1 MKIINK
7 NLALAYKKRNDK
19 DVLNKAKLKFDK
31 EMMEFFPLT
40 SEDGNLIFS
49 YESKIIELRKGS
61 SEQEIEKKK
70 ENEIKKIVKNISLVW
85 ERKRENYY
93 LPFVSIPLGVVKDMG
108 INRDNKELSIFFFF
122 F

>member
-40 SEDGNLIFS
+40 SEEGDLIFS
-49 YESKIIELRKGS
+49 YESKTIELRKGT
-61 SEQEIEKKK
+61 SEQEIELKKEKNRKNCKKYIISLGKKK
-70 ENEIKKIVKNISLVW
+70 
-85 ERKRENYY
+85 RE
-93 LPFVSIPLGVVKDMG
+93 LLSSICVNSFRSYKGYG
-108 INRDNKELSIFFFF
+108 NR
-122 F
+122 